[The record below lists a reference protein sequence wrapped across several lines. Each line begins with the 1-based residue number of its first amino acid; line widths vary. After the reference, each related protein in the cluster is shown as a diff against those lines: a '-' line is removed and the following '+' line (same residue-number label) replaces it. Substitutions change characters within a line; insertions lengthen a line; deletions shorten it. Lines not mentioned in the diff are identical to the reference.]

1 MDPSILGILLSLL
14 AAVGFGLFAV
24 FARPAMLHASF
35 SVGVMVSAA
44 MGILVIA
51 ILAIVFDSSALVKVG
66 PLDLGWIAF
75 IGLMN
80 LALFEGSEGD
90 AKWARHPWWDGCC
103 GKGAC
108 LQVNMP
114 PGEATM
120 MSICSTREGGWRM
133 VVTTCE
139 VTGRAPVPLGAPN
152 FFVKPDRP
160 ITAFIEDW
168 GKAGAAHHLAMAY
181 GDWTPHIRALS
192 KLLDVEYLYL

>member
-80 LALFEGSEGD
+80 LALGRLFN
-90 AKWARHPWWDGCC
+90 
-103 GKGAC
+103 
-108 LQVNMP
+108 LN
-114 PGEATM
+114 
-120 MSICSTREGGWRM
+120 SIRRIGVS
-133 VVTTCE
+133 
-139 VTGRAPVPLGAPN
+139 RAAPLLGATPM
-152 FFVKPDRP
+152 VAA
-160 ITAFIEDW
+160 ILALVIYQETI
-168 GKAGAAHHLAMAY
+168 GLLLGLGIVLVVAGVVLIMRET
-181 GDWTPHIRALS
+181 G
-192 KLLDVEYLYL
+192 